1 MTKKLLSLIV
11 AVLMVLTVLP
21 TGAFAQ
27 TKAPSAADDA
37 AEPELIRGYY
47 FESQDEFNQF
57 TLIDNDGDGT
67 NWNYYNWGTSSAYE
81 GAGVAR
87 DVFKADPDNWLVAP
101 AFTVPAEAAS
111 VSFYTKMAS
120 STWPEK
126 LQAYVGTSPEVESM
140 TALDEE
146 AFTCTLLWEKHEYDL
161 SDYAG
166 QTIYFAIRHYQSPDK
181 YYVYVDSL
189 EFFGIEGDEPVVTDE
204 PDETVITLIDVD
216 GFVEPVDGA
225 PAESLSALS
234 VPEGAHYMI
243 DQISVVDETGAMLY
257 EGDTLE
263 AGKYY
268 MVGAMVET
276 DIGYTFDQD
285 AEITANGG
293 DMEINTDESYIESQ
307 YVAYVVVGY
316 MECIGEPD
324 ITEEPAQVIDLI
336 EIENYES
343 PVAGENAE
351 DHVNVTVPDDAHY
364 SIDFEWTYW
373 YDITE
378 DDAFEEGAFVLN
390 QPYALTVRVIADEGY
405 VFDEYAEV
413 TVNGD
418 TALVDDVY
426 TDLYDETTFDVWTV
440 EEIAAAPEVEP
451 TAEPSEAPADD
462 PVYGWYFES
471 DDEIADFIFVDADND
486 GKGWSRLTS
495 QDYAYEGTG
504 CMVSRWNSTTNVD
517 NWMIIPNVEI
527 PAENASVTFYGRKVS
542 NWTEYVGVYV
552 GTTAVPAEMNAV
564 GEKVLLGTA
573 YDQYSFDLSEY
584 AGQTV
589 CLGIRHFDST
599 DQYNAYVDQLEI
611 WGENGTEPTDEPVD
625 NTVYDVNVQ
634 GHVTPVGGK
643 TPADYMDAHAPEGE
657 HYTVTGIRWYSEYD
671 LRFMEDDE
679 EFVAGREYSVSYL
692 VETEEGWYF
701 ADDYDLYF
709 YINDDYALV
718 DYENSW
724 REDGTICH
732 IWALPVTAEEGEP
745 YEMSDLDR
753 ALNVEGGN
761 IHFVSEGDYPWITAE
776 EGDRFYAMSGN
787 AGISSSTSTV
797 SAVITAEEG
806 DILQFDFKAWGE
818 GSGNFWDHCDFYID
832 GERVLYYGAYDN
844 EWETFTCELEAGEHE
859 LVWSYTKDSSV
870 NPNGDYFAV
879 DNVCVGEPTI
889 PETVEVEDIE
899 VFEGRY
905 ANVVYTVLPEDAFD
919 KSVTFA
925 IEDESIATVNALGVV
940 HGVAIGTTTIT
951 VTSVADP
958 TVFGTATV
966 NVVEAPPAV
975 DLFGFVGYD
984 VDGNLDYN
992 WITFTDVDPGTVTPL
1007 GGMDNTYGGAF
1018 YNGYVYGYIQAT
1030 GAFYMRNIETGEVVI
1045 DDNVILEDTLLD
1057 MAYDYST
1064 HTMYALVQREVD
1076 NYYPCFIV
1084 TVDIETGETTDVAQI
1099 EGTSGTLLTL
1109 AIDGEGNAYGTCT
1122 GTNAGFYSID
1132 LATGACTLIGS
1143 TGVPMD
1149 YIQSMHWDMNT
1160 NRLFWAEIYS
1170 TSVSGLYE
1178 VDPETGAAT
1187 LLGTIGTSG
1196 MEICGLFTIYYE
1208 NGPQPE
1214 IIDTIEINDFEIPE
1228 YGANPD
1234 FDFTVPEDAHYFI
1247 TDVAWTMYYGDEVE
1261 LMDPEDVFDDPAASY
1276 YALIVLD
1283 CEEGY
1288 EFAEECVVTI
1298 NGEEALVE
1306 YGFVMDGEYCV
1317 ATIDFT
1323 VEEPILWGDANG
1335 DGIVDTTDVLLIM
1348 RYTLGLEEISEE
1360 QLPVCDVNGDG
1371 VIDFTDALLVLRK
1384 VMSIIELFPVEE

>member
-21 TGAFAQ
+21 TAAFAQ

-293 DMEINTDESYIESQ
+293 EMEINTDESYIESQ

-542 NWTEYVGVYV
+542 SWTEYVGVYV

-625 NTVYDVNVQ
+625 NTVYDVIVQ
-634 GHVTPVGGK
+634 GHETPVGGK

-753 ALNVEGGN
+753 ALNVEGGEL
-761 IHFVSEGDYPWITAE
+761 HFETSENYPWETFE
-776 EGDRFYAMSGN
+776 DGDRLAAWSTNKGV
-787 AGISSSTSTV
+787 SSSTSQVWTEVTVNAGDTV
-797 SAVITAEEG
+797 S
-806 DILQFDFKAWGE
+806 FDFMAWGE
-818 GSGNFWDHCDFYID
+818 GSYTYWDKCEFIVN
-832 GERVLYYGAYDN
+832 GETVNSWGAHQNND
-844 EWETFTCELEAGEHE
+844 WETYTYEFAEAGTYT
-859 LVWSYTKDSSV
+859 LMWSYTKDSSV
-870 NPNGDYFAV
+870 NATGDYFAV
-879 DNVCVGEPTI
+879 DEVEVVTGEP
-889 PETVEVEDIE
+889 
-899 VFEGRY
+899 
-905 ANVVYTVLPEDAFD
+905 VVT
-919 KSVTFA
+919 
-925 IEDESIATVNALGVV
+925 DE
-940 HGVAIGTTTIT
+940 
-951 VTSVADP
+951 
-958 TVFGTATV
+958 
-966 NVVEAPPAV
+966 
-975 DLFGFVGYD
+975 
-984 VDGNLDYN
+984 
-992 WITFTDVDPGTVTPL
+992 
-1007 GGMDNTYGGAF
+1007 
-1018 YNGYVYGYIQAT
+1018 
-1030 GAFYMRNIETGEVVI
+1030 
-1045 DDNVILEDTLLD
+1045 
-1057 MAYDYST
+1057 
-1064 HTMYALVQREVD
+1064 
-1076 NYYPCFIV
+1076 
-1084 TVDIETGETTDVAQI
+1084 
-1099 EGTSGTLLTL
+1099 
-1109 AIDGEGNAYGTCT
+1109 
-1122 GTNAGFYSID
+1122 
-1132 LATGACTLIGS
+1132 
-1143 TGVPMD
+1143 
-1149 YIQSMHWDMNT
+1149 
-1160 NRLFWAEIYS
+1160 
-1170 TSVSGLYE
+1170 
-1178 VDPETGAAT
+1178 
-1187 LLGTIGTSG
+1187 
-1196 MEICGLFTIYYE
+1196 
-1208 NGPQPE
+1208 PE

-1288 EFAEECVVTI
+1288 EFAEECIAMI
-1298 NGEEALVE
+1298 NGEEALVDFAFAWEEE
-1306 YGFVMDGEYCV
+1306 YYVGS
-1317 ATIDFT
+1317 INFT